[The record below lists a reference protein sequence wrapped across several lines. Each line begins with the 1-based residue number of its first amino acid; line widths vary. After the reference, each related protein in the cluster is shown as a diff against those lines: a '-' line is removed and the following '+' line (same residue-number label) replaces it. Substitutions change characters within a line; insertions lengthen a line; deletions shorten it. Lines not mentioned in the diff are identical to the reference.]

1 MTHLV
6 VKTNLKWNEKQGE
19 VHFSITEVIGAEEIR
34 PIKPPTNDLWTGQAA
49 SEVQGVLPYLV
60 LR

>member
-1 MTHLV
+1 M
-6 VKTNLKWNEKQGE
+6 KTNLKWNEKQGE

-34 PIKPPTNDLWTGQAA
+34 SIKPPTNDLWTGQAA